1 MSLDELIRKDLI
13 RKDSPDIKKAENSL
27 KLAEH
32 NIEIAKK
39 SAEAE
44 SYESA
49 FISAYAAMFHCA
61 RAVLFRDG
69 YKERSHYALYVYLR
83 ERYRDKIEMRYIHE
97 LNSLRTIRHK
107 VIYGDEDL
115 NIREVQESEV
125 ESAIKAAEGFL
136 KAVRKL
142 IES

>member
-1 MSLDELIRKDLI
+1 MTLDDLIRRDLI
-13 RKDSPDIKKAENSL
+13 RKEAPDIKKAENSL

-39 SAEAE
+39 SAGAEA
-44 SYESA
+44 YESA

-61 RAVLFRDG
+61 RALLFRDG
-69 YKERSHYALYVYLR
+69 YKERSHYALYVYLKDK
-83 ERYRDKIEMRYIHE
+83 YRNKIEMKYINE
-97 LNSLRTIRHK
+97 LNNLRTIRHK
-107 VIYGDEDL
+107 IIYGDENL

-125 ESAIKAAEGFL
+125 ESAIKTAEGFL
-136 KAVRKL
+136 KTVSKL

>member
-1 MSLDELIRKDLI
+1 MTLDDLIRRDLI
-13 RKDSPDIKKAENSL
+13 RKDAPDRKKAENSL

-32 NIEIAKK
+32 NIDIAKK

-44 SYESA
+44 AYESA

-61 RAVLFRDG
+61 RAILFKDG
-69 YKERSHYALYVYLR
+69 YKERSHYALYVCLK
-83 ERYRDKIEMRYIHE
+83 EKYRDKIEMKYINE

-107 VIYGDEDL
+107 IIYGDEDL

-136 KAVRKL
+136 KSVRKMIL
-142 IES
+142 A